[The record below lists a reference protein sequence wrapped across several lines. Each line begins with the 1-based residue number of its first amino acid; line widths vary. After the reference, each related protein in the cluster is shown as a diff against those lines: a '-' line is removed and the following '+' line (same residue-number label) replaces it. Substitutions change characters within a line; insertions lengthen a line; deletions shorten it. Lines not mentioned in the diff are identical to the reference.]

1 MLSHDPF
8 HKAPGSPTARSRV
21 TNGKIFK
28 DGRSAGA
35 RRFRD
40 LMVQFAD
47 EAGGMVSLSAG
58 GQQLVRRLAQ
68 VSLELE
74 FMEASRAAGNAIDPL
89 AYVTLVNSQQRL
101 LRALGLL
108 APREVS
114 TSA

>member
-8 HKAPGSPTARSRV
+8 HKAPSSLTARSRV

-47 EAGGMVSLSAG
+47 EAGGMVSLSAS

-74 FMEASRAAGNAIDPL
+74 LMEASRAAGNAIDPL

-101 LRALGLL
+101 LRDLRRL
-108 APREVS
+108 APRRAL
-114 TSA
+114 TPA